1 MSFGPFEDEFGSIT
15 NDVQQQYEASPEAK
29 LSRLKYS
36 PLESTK
42 VIERDLSSFPEEQKL
57 KALERYKLIS
67 LIAKEI
73 NGGWTPK
80 NLIPLIDK
88 HIEKLSIP
96 KPSDRTVKRWYKAF
110 CESDGDIKSL
120 VDSHHLK
127 GNRQPRIEDD
137 EPLFIEAV

>member
-120 VDSHHLK
+120 V
-127 GNRQPRIEDD
+127 
-137 EPLFIEAV
+137 V

>member
-1 MSFGPFEDEFGSIT
+1 MSFRLLIDESGSIT
-15 NDVQQQYEASPEAK
+15 NDVQQQYEASPKAK

-36 PLESTK
+36 SLETTK

-88 HIEKLSIP
+88 HIETLTIQ
-96 KPSDRTVKRWYKAF
+96 KPNARTVQRWYKAF
-110 CESDGDIKSL
+110 
-120 VDSHHLK
+120 LK
-127 GNRQPRIEDD
+127 VMVI
-137 EPLFIEAV
+137 LKVWSIITI